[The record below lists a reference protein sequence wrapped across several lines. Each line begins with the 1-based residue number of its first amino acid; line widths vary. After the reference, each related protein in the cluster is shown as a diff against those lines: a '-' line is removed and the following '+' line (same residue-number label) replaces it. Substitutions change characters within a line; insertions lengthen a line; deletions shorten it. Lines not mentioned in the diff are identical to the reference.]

1 MALGHNISINSI
13 GIVKS
18 CTIVLTKVFPSSLTV
33 RNIQDG
39 TVDVAIFVAHHL
51 ILTLFVEY

>member
-1 MALGHNISINSI
+1 MI
-13 GIVKS
+13 
-18 CTIVLTKVFPSSLTV
+18 LTKVFPSSLTV

-39 TVDVAIFVAHHL
+39 TAVVAIFVAHHL